1 VKTILGKRNSNKN
14 TVARSF
20 FCDEATPADGLLHPA
35 RNNIAS
41 GEAIVQGDID
51 RHKFREKQRLTK
63 LRKAET
69 TGILAALGSAL
80 FLGLSPIFGKMAIN
94 LGFSPYAV
102 VAFRT
107 SFAAVL
113 LFLVILIFYRP
124 FLYIFPVG
132 LVGCM
137 LAGVIN
143 GLGSLLYYQ
152 ALDRLDV
159 SVGQLLYSLYPFF
172 VAIWLILDHEPL
184 SRLTFLRVGL
194 AALAT
199 LLLTSIP
206 TRTVDPTGALM
217 MIGSAVLYAMH
228 LPINQRVLYEVP
240 APTVALYTLLSMSAV
255 VVPVYLIFDRALP
268 SVTTSWMPVF
278 GLGIVTFLSRI
289 SLFMGV
295 KKIGGMQTALLG
307 LAELFIT
314 ILLGHLL
321 LGERMSFL
329 QWIGALGL
337 GLSLL
342 LVKFD
347 KPQPQKHGATG
358 WLSWIRAPSL
368 PKDIWGPFE

>member
-1 VKTILGKRNSNKN
+1 MRKR
-14 TVARSF
+14 
-20 FCDEATPADGLLHPA
+20 
-35 RNNIAS
+35 
-41 GEAIVQGDID
+41 
-51 RHKFREKQRLTK
+51 
-63 LRKAET
+63 ET

-80 FLGLSPIFGKMAIN
+80 FLGLSPVFGKLAIN

-107 SFAAVL
+107 SFAAAI
-113 LFLVILIFYRP
+113 LFIVILIFYRP

-132 LVGCM
+132 LAGCI

-152 ALDRLDV
+152 AINRLDV
-159 SVGQLLYSLYPFF
+159 SIGQLLYSLYPFF
-172 VAIWLILDHEPL
+172 VAIWLILDHEPI
-184 SRLTFLRVGL
+184 SRLTIFRVSL
-194 AALAT
+194 AAIAT
-199 LLLTSIP
+199 ILLISIP
-206 TRTVDPTGALM
+206 TRTVDPIGALM
-217 MIGSAVLYAMH
+217 MIGSAILYAMH

-255 VVPVYLIFDRALP
+255 VVPVYLIFDRTLP
-268 SVTTSWMPVF
+268 PVNTSWMPVF
-278 GLGIVTFLSRI
+278 GLTLVTFLSRI
-289 SLFMGV
+289 SLFLGV

-307 LAELFIT
+307 LAELFVT
-314 ILLGHLL
+314 ILLGHLV
-321 LGERMSFL
+321 LGDKMSLL

-347 KPQPQKHGATG
+347 KSQPLKHGGDG
-358 WLSWIRAPSL
+358 WLSWIRAPGL

>member
-1 VKTILGKRNSNKN
+1 MRKR
-14 TVARSF
+14 
-20 FCDEATPADGLLHPA
+20 
-35 RNNIAS
+35 
-41 GEAIVQGDID
+41 
-51 RHKFREKQRLTK
+51 
-63 LRKAET
+63 ET

-80 FLGLSPIFGKMAIN
+80 FLGLSPVFGKLAIN

-107 SFAAVL
+107 SFAAAI
-113 LFLVILIFYRP
+113 LFAVILIFYRP

-132 LVGCM
+132 LAGCI

-152 ALDRLDV
+152 AINRLDV
-159 SVGQLLYSLYPFF
+159 SIGQLLYSLYPFF
-172 VAIWLILDHEPL
+172 VAIWLILDHEPI
-184 SRLTFLRVGL
+184 SRLTIFRVSL
-194 AALAT
+194 AAIAT
-199 LLLTSIP
+199 ILLISIP
-206 TRTVDPTGALM
+206 TRTVDPIGALM
-217 MIGSAVLYAMH
+217 MIGSAILYAMH
-228 LPINQRVLYEVP
+228 LPINQRVLFEVP

-255 VVPVYLIFDRALP
+255 VVPVYLIFDRTLP
-268 SVTTSWMPVF
+268 PISTSWMPVF
-278 GLGIVTFLSRI
+278 GLTLVTFLSRI
-289 SLFMGV
+289 SLFLGV

-307 LAELFIT
+307 LAELFVT

-321 LGERMSFL
+321 LGERMSLL

-347 KPQPQKHGATG
+347 KSQPQKHGRDG
-358 WLSWIRAPSL
+358 WLSWIRAPGL